1 MTGARGST
9 AVGHRVAM
17 AWTGND
23 PYCRPRVIR

>member
-17 AWTGND
+17 AWAGND

>member
-9 AVGHRVAM
+9 AVGHSGTM

-23 PYCRPRVIR
+23 PYCRPMVIR